1 MWLFTW
7 RFLQFT
13 VIIYCSWYQLFIWLW
28 SYTDVRGIFLDIS
41 KAFNKLW
48 HEGLLFK
55 LKTYGVKGEPLNLRN
70 YLHEHNQRVILKGQ
84 ISSWEMIKSGVPQG
98 SVLGPPLFLIY
109 INNLPDNIQSTCK
122 IFADNTSLFSHVFIN
137 TNHKKNWIMT
147 LKL

>member
-41 KAFNKLW
+41 KAFDKLW

-98 SVLGPPLFLIY
+98 SVLGPPFFLIY

>member
-41 KAFNKLW
+41 KAFDKLW

-70 YLHEHNQRVILKGQ
+70 YLHEHNQRVILNGQ